1 MAHSLLA
8 TEAELAEAQRA
19 GEGYFTL
26 DGVELSQAECVALD
40 CIGFHIFV
48 AAHRLHNSGEL
59 PRTVHGLVPEQ
70 LEILRAEA
78 VALAG
83 NVLTAAA
90 RDTLPIEV
98 VAAGSSVVFML
109 RSHRKAPGPEVLDP
123 DDAPGR

>member
-1 MAHSLLA
+1 MAHSPLV
-8 TEAELAEAQRA
+8 TEAELEKAHRS
-19 GEGYFTL
+19 GEGYFNL

-40 CIGFHIFV
+40 VIGFHLFV
-48 AAHRLHNSGEL
+48 AAHRLQNSGEL
-59 PRTVHGLVPEQ
+59 PRTVHGLLPEQ

-78 VALAG
+78 VCIAG

-98 VAAGSSVVFML
+98 VSTGSSVVFML
-109 RSHRKAPGPEVLDP
+109 RSHRKAPGPEVVDP